1 MDLYAIEDIDLAS
14 VREKLTGLNQQIS
27 ALENQLAEI
36 TAAEPLK
43 PALNPFP
50 GISAGEIIDSA
61 SKAEKR
67 AIIRS
72 LIKKVEIDGDSVKIY
87 WLYI

>member
-27 ALENQLAEI
+27 ALENQLTEI
-36 TAAEPLK
+36 TAAEPPK
-43 PALNPFP
+43 PALNSFSV
-50 GISAGEIIDSA
+50 ISAGEIIDSA
-61 SKAEKR
+61 CKAEKR